1 MCRVDVFD
9 VSEGVRFTLKTW
21 DTDRS
26 DHMGKSIV
34 AYVLQGPDGVI
45 FEGCD
50 FACSPLHATD
60 SDDCISALL
69 GFLTLRRG
77 DVDEGSDTGLKGLH
91 RGSIGLIGRLQQCIG
106 RFLLPPGNL
115 QMGVRSPDFVF
126 DSIAGSGHLRLRLSF
141 FGRGPDRSVI
151 AGAPI
156 ENIPLRG

>member
-77 DVDEGSDTGLKGLH
+77 DVESDYFEAYTETQKAFRDTYAEDLA
-91 RGSIGLIGRLQQCIG
+91 
-106 RFLLPPGNL
+106 
-115 QMGVRSPDFVF
+115 MVVY
-126 DSIAGSGHLRLRLSF
+126 
-141 FGRGPDRSVI
+141 DRW
-151 AGAPI
+151 G
-156 ENIPLRG
+156 ER